1 MTREPGMNVKGV
13 AVALALA
20 LAVGLA
26 GCGKKEEGVV
36 KIGHAGPLTG
46 SIAHLGKDN
55 ENGVRMAIDEAN
67 AAGFQIGAN
76 KVKLELLSEDDQ
88 ADPKQGTIVAQKLVD
103 AKVAGVVGHLNSG
116 TTIPASKIYHD
127 AGIAQISPSATNVT
141 YTNQGFKTAFR
152 VIANDAQQGKVLGEF
167 AVGKLGAK
175 NIAIIDD
182 RSAYGQ
188 GLADEFEK
196 AATAAGATILTREF
210 TDTTKT
216 DFTAILTSIKGKNPD
231 LIFYGGMDAQA
242 GPMMKQ
248 LKNLGLTAK
257 YLGGDGIQSVEF
269 LKLAAD
275 AAEGAYGSSPGV
287 PLDQMPGGKDFEIQV
302 QGQVQPGH
310 PDLRAV
316 RVRRGQRAAG
326 GDEEGGL
333 RRPGQVPAR
342 ARQQPVPGRDR
353 EHHLRR
359 EGRHQGRRHQPVP
372 GQGRQVGVPRD
383 DRRARGFLAPR
394 ARPEATIAGERVI
407 RPTRTAPSG
416 AVLFSALPKQR
427 LMDIFLQQVINGL
440 VLGSVYALVALGYTM
455 VYGILGLINFA
466 HGEVVMVGALTSLS
480 VIAGLMGSSL
490 GLPAPLIVLLAL
502 AVSMSVC
509 MLLGFTIERV
519 AYRPLRRAPRLAPL
533 ITAIGVS
540 ILLQTLAMMYWGRHY
555 HTFPEII
562 RPQRHE
568 VLGAVITDRADRD
581 HRGVCADHGRAAA
594 AGALHAPGAGHA
606 RDLGES
612 ARSPG

>member
-1 MTREPGMNVKGV
+1 MTRETGMIGKGT

-20 LAVGLA
+20 FAVGLA
-26 GCGKKEEGVV
+26 GCGKKDAGVV
-36 KIGHAGPLTG
+36 KIGQASPLTG

-67 AAGFQIGAN
+67 AAGFQVGAD
-76 KVKLELLSEDDQ
+76 KLKLELLSEDDQ

-287 PLDQMPGGKDFEIQV
+287 PLAQMPGGKDFESRYKSKYNLDIQIYA
-302 QGQVQPGH
+302 PYAY
-310 PDLRAV
+310 D
-316 RVRRGQRAAG
+316 AA
-326 GDEEGGL
+326 
-333 RRPGQVPAR
+333 
-342 ARQQPVPGRDR
+342 
-353 EHHLRR
+353 
-359 EGRHQGRRHQPVP
+359 
-372 GQGRQVGVPRD
+372 
-383 DRRARGFLAPR
+383 
-394 ARPEATIAGERVI
+394 
-407 RPTRTAPSG
+407 
-416 AVLFSALPKQR
+416 
-427 LMDIFLQQVINGL
+427 N
-440 VLGSVYALVALGYTM
+440 
-455 VYGILGLINFA
+455 
-466 HGEVVMVGALTSLS
+466 
-480 VIAGLMGSSL
+480 
-490 GLPAPLIVLLAL
+490 VLLAAVKKAGSVDPAKYL
-502 AVSMSVC
+502 A
-509 MLLGFTIERV
+509 E
-519 AYRPLRRAPRLAPL
+519 LANSQYQ
-533 ITAIGVS
+533 GV
-540 ILLQTLAMMYWGRHY
+540 TG
-555 HTFPEII
+555 
-562 RPQRHE
+562 
-568 VLGAVITDRADRD
+568 VITFDEKGDIK
-581 HRGVCADHGRAAA
+581 GGGISLYQVKG
-594 AGALHAPGAGHA
+594 GKWEFLETIGG
-606 RDLGES
+606 
-612 ARSPG
+612 